1 MYLRG
6 IAPEMKN
13 GLFSMLS
20 ELPFDHVITMH
31 VDAMDQ
37 AEAVQEIE
45 KKLAYMHKEE
55 YDAIAKAR
63 ERNMPASIAVSYDL
77 KSKMHHTEQMMD
89 DITTKNQKIFKVC
102 ILIHTYGDSNA
113 QLDERVRRICS
124 TVQQQTCRFDSI
136 LYEQRNAMNSMLPLG
151 KKWLGLERTLETVST
166 AIYVPFTTQELFQ
179 PGGLYEGINAR
190 SKNLILCNRKLL
202 PAPAGM
208 VLGMTGYGKSF
219 SVMQMVTNIMLR
231 WPDDDIVLIDPEQEY
246 THLVT
251 AMGGVV
257 IDISASSPSHINPMD
272 ITEDYGDDEDPIRL
286 KSQFLQNFCQLILHS
301 SELSPQERT
310 FIDVAAG
317 LTYQRYMA
325 NPKREEMPTLH
336 DFYRNL
342 ALQGEEVKPLLTAL
356 KLYVSG
362 SMDLF
367 AHQTNV
373 NVQNHCICF
382 NTVKLG
388 KSMQSIGMLTVLD
401 QVWNRITRNRVLGR
415 RTWVFTDEFQQ
426 LLGNK
431 DCTDFYFQ
439 LSSRAR
445 KWGAIL
451 TSITQH
457 VRSVLDNE
465 DARRMLSD
473 CGYIKLLNQSPDDAN
488 DLARLLHISNEE
500 KRYIENA
507 EVGSGLLIVSKTVVP
522 FNNDFPKDTELFNGN
537 PYGYDTLTG
546 QRSNNMQHGVTW
558 SYANG
563 IYNDTAEIISM
574 AAVYYQ
580 QDWPS
585 SQELAS
591 FTDDVPFT
599 QYCRALTAYGM
610 EITARESAPY
620 SCISYGGCVNGY
632 RSEGE
637 TVTITEYRCETH
649 TCAQGNEECGHYRN
663 GIWEWSG
670 DHEEGSSRPEWIE
683 DGTHDVTVFFPVIFP
698 DGATQSELCI
708 LPDDYTQV
716 VDGKITAENCTGSIV
731 LDESA
736 NLYKGELNDW
746 FYAPNERTATITVET
761 TDGDEVMTKDYTVT
775 FANATAIPWC
785 PGELHNGQYGHY
797 DLNCTIYLTGYDR
810 YADPETE
817 APNGAD
823 GGTGTLEALAASSN
837 DGTLT
842 RTVIKQDQYGNAY
855 AGNAVTARFT
865 KTVTLPPGAAGFK
878 GWYENG
884 TDTYGNVEWA
894 SLLYRMDWEALYGVA
909 DGIKC
914 RSVGSALTAEELQT
928 LLAGLNIDP
937 DTARG
942 QVVAFAI
949 SCQGHFV
956 YGQPSSLRGG
966 PGNASVGMNL
976 DCSSFV
982 QYCYWAQGLPFSAG
996 NTAAYGRT
1004 GDLRAISS
1012 TEVQPGDLRVV
1023 YAAGGEQGHVQMALG
1038 GGAWIECCYGYGVC
1052 VNMSNAWMESR
1063 GCHYFTY
1070 VGF

>member
-1 MYLRG
+1 
-6 IAPEMKN
+6 MKHIICSSF
-13 GLFSMLS
+13 G
-20 ELPFDHVITMH
+20 
-31 VDAMDQ
+31 
-37 AEAVQEIE
+37 
-45 KKLAYMHKEE
+45 K
-55 YDAIAKAR
+55 
-63 ERNMPASIAVSYDL
+63 
-77 KSKMHHTEQMMD
+77 
-89 DITTKNQKIFKVC
+89 
-102 ILIHTYGDSNA
+102 DSNA
-113 QLDERVRRICS
+113 TALLALQHGEPLDEIIYTEVMFSKEIS
-124 TVQQQTCRFDSI
+124 GELPEHTRF
-136 LYEQRNAMNSMLPLG
+136 LYETAIPYFEKRGIPTRVLHAEKTYLDCFYHVVSRGNAQGKLAAFPLAGRCVIQRDCKVPPLEAYKESLPPG
-151 KKWLGLERTLETVST
+151 TVSYLGLAADEPIRLERLKPDQVSL
-166 AIYVPFTTQELFQ
+166 TTQELFQ

-310 FIDVAAG
+310 FIDVAAS

-367 AHQTNV
+367 AYQTNV

-522 FNNDFPKDTELFNGN
+522 FNNDFPKDTELFRLM
-537 PYGYDTLTG
+537 DT
-546 QRSNNMQHGVTW
+546 S
-558 SYANG
+558 
-563 IYNDTAEIISM
+563 
-574 AAVYYQ
+574 
-580 QDWPS
+580 
-585 SQELAS
+585 
-591 FTDDVPFT
+591 
-599 QYCRALTAYGM
+599 
-610 EITARESAPY
+610 
-620 SCISYGGCVNGY
+620 
-632 RSEGE
+632 
-637 TVTITEYRCETH
+637 
-649 TCAQGNEECGHYRN
+649 
-663 GIWEWSG
+663 
-670 DHEEGSSRPEWIE
+670 
-683 DGTHDVTVFFPVIFP
+683 
-698 DGATQSELCI
+698 
-708 LPDDYTQV
+708 
-716 VDGKITAENCTGSIV
+716 
-731 LDESA
+731 
-736 NLYKGELNDW
+736 
-746 FYAPNERTATITVET
+746 PNQ
-761 TDGDEVMTKDYTVT
+761 K
-775 FANATAIPWC
+775 
-785 PGELHNGQYGHY
+785 
-797 DLNCTIYLTGYDR
+797 
-810 YADPETE
+810 
-817 APNGAD
+817 
-823 GGTGTLEALAASSN
+823 S
-837 DGTLT
+837 
-842 RTVIKQDQYGNAY
+842 
-855 AGNAVTARFT
+855 
-865 KTVTLPPGAAGFK
+865 
-878 GWYENG
+878 
-884 TDTYGNVEWA
+884 
-894 SLLYRMDWEALYGVA
+894 
-909 DGIKC
+909 
-914 RSVGSALTAEELQT
+914 
-928 LLAGLNIDP
+928 
-937 DTARG
+937 
-942 QVVAFAI
+942 
-949 SCQGHFV
+949 
-956 YGQPSSLRGG
+956 
-966 PGNASVGMNL
+966 
-976 DCSSFV
+976 
-982 QYCYWAQGLPFSAG
+982 
-996 NTAAYGRT
+996 
-1004 GDLRAISS
+1004 
-1012 TEVQPGDLRVV
+1012 
-1023 YAAGGEQGHVQMALG
+1023 
-1038 GGAWIECCYGYGVC
+1038 
-1052 VNMSNAWMESR
+1052 
-1063 GCHYFTY
+1063 
-1070 VGF
+1070 

>member
-1 MYLRG
+1 MKTIAIANQKGGTGKTTTTYNLG
-6 IAPEMKN
+6 IALTQQGYRVLMVDFDPQGNLSCYCGIPPEKDLDQTITELLMKTSCEKPIGN
-13 GLFSMLS
+13 RECVYQTGRKEAAARVDFIPSNLRLAGF
-20 ELPFDHVITMH
+20 ELAMGTM
-31 VDAMDQ
+31 MC
-37 AEAVQEIE
+37 
-45 KKLAYMHKEE
+45 
-55 YDAIAKAR
+55 R
-63 ERNMPASIAVSYDL
+63 EVLL
-77 KSKMHHTEQMMD
+77 KSCLEQYN
-89 DITTKNQKIFKVC
+89 NQ
-102 ILIHTYGDSNA
+102 YD
-113 QLDERVRRICS
+113 
-124 TVQQQTCRFDSI
+124 
-136 LYEQRNAMNSMLPLG
+136 
-151 KKWLGLERTLETVST
+151 
-166 AIYVPFTTQELFQ
+166 
-179 PGGLYEGINAR
+179 
-190 SKNLILCNRKLL
+190 
-202 PAPAGM
+202 
-208 VLGMTGYGKSF
+208 
-219 SVMQMVTNIMLR
+219 
-231 WPDDDIVLIDPEQEY
+231 
-246 THLVT
+246 
-251 AMGGVV
+251 
-257 IDISASSPSHINPMD
+257 
-272 ITEDYGDDEDPIRL
+272 
-286 KSQFLQNFCQLILHS
+286 
-301 SELSPQERT
+301 
-310 FIDVAAG
+310 
-317 LTYQRYMA
+317 
-325 NPKREEMPTLH
+325 
-336 DFYRNL
+336 
-342 ALQGEEVKPLLTAL
+342 
-356 KLYVSG
+356 
-362 SMDLF
+362 
-367 AHQTNV
+367 
-373 NVQNHCICF
+373 
-382 NTVKLG
+382 
-388 KSMQSIGMLTVLD
+388 
-401 QVWNRITRNRVLGR
+401 
-415 RTWVFTDEFQQ
+415 
-426 LLGNK
+426 
-431 DCTDFYFQ
+431 
-439 LSSRAR
+439 
-445 KWGAIL
+445 
-451 TSITQH
+451 
-457 VRSVLDNE
+457 
-465 DARRMLSD
+465 
-473 CGYIKLLNQSPDDAN
+473 
-488 DLARLLHISNEE
+488 
-500 KRYIENA
+500 
-507 EVGSGLLIVSKTVVP
+507 
-522 FNNDFPKDTELFNGN
+522 
-537 PYGYDTLTG
+537 YDTLTG

-585 SQELAS
+585 SQELAA
-591 FTDDVPFT
+591 FTDDIPFT

-620 SCISYGGCVNGY
+620 SCISYGGCVSGY
-632 RSEGE
+632 RSDGE

-649 TCAQGNEECGHYRN
+649 TCALGNEECGHYRN
-663 GIWEWSG
+663 GIWEWSD
-670 DHEEGSSRPEWIE
+670 DHEEGGSRPEWIE

-716 VDGKITAENCTGSIV
+716 VDGKIAAENCNSSIV

-746 FYAPNERTATITVET
+746 FYAPNERTATFTVET

-785 PGELHNGQYGHY
+785 PGELHDGQYGHY

-823 GGTGTLEALAASSN
+823 GGTGNLEALAASSN

-865 KTVTLPPGAAGFK
+865 KTVTLPSGAAGFK

-884 TDTYGNVEWA
+884 ADAYGNVEWA

-914 RSVGSALTAEELQT
+914 RSVGSALTADELQA

-956 YGQPSSLRGG
+956 YGQPSSLHGG
-966 PGNASVGMNL
+966 PANASVGMNL

-1004 GDLRAISS
+1004 GDLRAISPA
-1012 TEVQPGDLRVV
+1012 EVQPGDLRVV

-1070 VGF
+1070 AGF